1 MTELEGIHVDLPSG
15 RTLTMQ
21 ELVDGWRRHIT
32 RLAEEMRGP
41 IGKETWGAHDYFAA
55 LSLRDLIES
64 ARSGVGHDQDR
75 LISASVAGA
84 DELLRAITE
93 DDPGDVVVRY
103 GEPESSLSSR
113 WWWHRL
119 PTGGLVRE
127 ELESWSATER

>member
-1 MTELEGIHVDLPSG
+1 MTELEGIHVDLRNG
-15 RTLTMQ
+15 RTLTMKG
-21 ELVDGWRRHIT
+21 LVDAWQRHIA
-32 RLAEEMRGP
+32 RLAEEMRRP

-64 ARSGVGHDQDR
+64 GRSGVGHDQDR

-93 DDPGDVVVRY
+93 EDRSGVVVRY
-103 GEPESSLSSR
+103 GEPEATLSSR

-127 ELESWSATER
+127 ELESWSA